1 MNLPQYESGLDTITI
16 RGRLIGLN
24 EYINAE
30 RTNLYK
36 AAQMKRQL
44 ENDTVAS
51 AIIAWDKGT
60 LHKHTNPCELWVTFV
75 EPNHRRDLDNVSF
88 CIKGIQDALV
98 KMGVFPDDST
108 KWIQLLHYTIA
119 FDKDNPRV
127 IVTIKERKNE
137 QSNH

>member
-16 RGRLIGLN
+16 SGRLIGLN

-36 AAQMKRQL
+36 AANMKRQL
-44 ENDTVAS
+44 EQDT
-51 AIIAWDKGT
+51 IAATYIALDRGT
-60 LHKHTNPCELWVTFV
+60 IHKHTKPCELWVTFV
-75 EPNHRRDLDNVSF
+75 EPNHRRDLDNISF

-98 KMGVFPDDST
+98 KCGVFQDDST
-108 KWIQLLHYTIA
+108 KYIQVLHYTIA
-119 FDKDNPRV
+119 FDAKNPRV

-137 QSNH
+137 QGNC

>member
-16 RGRLIGLN
+16 SGRLIGLN

-36 AAQMKRQL
+36 AANMKRQL
-44 ENDTVAS
+44 EQDT
-51 AIIAWDKGT
+51 IAATYIALDRGT
-60 LHKHTNPCELWVTFV
+60 IHKHTNPCELWVTFV
-75 EPNHRRDLDNVSF
+75 EPNHRRDLDNISF

-98 KMGVFPDDST
+98 KCGVFQDDST
-108 KWIQLLHYTIA
+108 KYIQVLHYTIA
-119 FDKDNPRV
+119 FDAKNPRV

-137 QSNH
+137 QGNC